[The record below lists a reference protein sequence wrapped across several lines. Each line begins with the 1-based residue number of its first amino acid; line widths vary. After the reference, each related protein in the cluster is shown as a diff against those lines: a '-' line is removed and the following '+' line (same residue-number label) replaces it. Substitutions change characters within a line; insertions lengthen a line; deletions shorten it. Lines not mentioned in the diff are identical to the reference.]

1 MHTDQQRPP
10 EQRQKHHSPPV
21 VPYRARAPYHEDVT
35 DYHLWAYTLMNSPPL
50 PREDTY
56 LRLKEYAG
64 HPRLACNEVIESIEE
79 RVRWQS
85 IWREEK
91 VDKTDQLRDF

>member
-1 MHTDQQRPP
+1 MRHRSP
-10 EQRQKHHSPPV
+10 EKN
-21 VPYRARAPYHEDVT
+21 T
-35 DYHLWAYTLMNSPPL
+35 N
-50 PREDTY
+50 
-56 LRLKEYAG
+56 LRLEEYAG
-64 HPRLACNEVIESIEE
+64 HSRLAGNKVIEAVEE